1 MAKKK
6 GEAAPVVENE
16 ELETADDGELV
27 EMIGPDGTHLE
38 VHPTCVKAHIDK
50 GWRHA

>member
-6 GEAAPVVENE
+6 AGEETPEVERNEAA
-16 ELETADDGELV
+16 DDVELV
-27 EMIGPDGTHLE
+27 EMIGPNGEHLE